1 MGRVL
6 RPCLRVEWEK
16 EAFYCSLV
24 STQKQKFKKKVRVP
38 PKHSLK
44 GKPRNLTH
52 RIMSI
57 LNHLSFTNVESV
69 SHLYPSEIAR
79 CLKTIIL

>member
-6 RPCLRVEWEK
+6 RPCLRGEWEK
-16 EAFYCSLV
+16 EALYCFLLSP
-24 STQKQKFKKKVRVP
+24 QKQKFKKKVSVP
-38 PKHSLK
+38 PKHSLR
-44 GKPRNLTH
+44 GKPRNLT
-52 RIMSI
+52 RRTMSI
-57 LNHLSFTNVESV
+57 LNHLSFTNVETV